1 MPPTTTTNS
10 DEEQCPRI
18 IVSDVNN
25 TNTPSSQSLNS
36 HAQGIVVKTVTA
48 LGLVA
53 AAAMQGSKMMHASST
68 TVNEGVTFE
77 HPPSRHLQ
85 TETEP
90 ALSAEELEVEAMF
103 KPGRGKK
110 GSPHS
115 PLIGSGPVDAF
126 RIFDSDIR
134 LYGGIDLDA
143 SGIESSSTYGCYDN
157 ELKGGRALYADSN
170 ERFLG
175 NRAFVDICEA
185 GWLKGGT
192 FYDDCDY
199 GKHQGNIAVSPH
211 YARMYIQEASIEGGD
226 GPDPDSV
233 GGPGMAVRNGAI
245 VMINGHRALI
255 RGGLD
260 GQKKIRQ
267 DAVEIDGGVL
277 TIFDG
282 KLGDNKR
289 TSPVSLRVKGGKTSS
304 FGGTYSGDIIVD
316 GGDFE
321 LFGKLEEDDNYS
333 DQDYDWKL
341 IKGKFCNGQKFKNRV
356 GVKKGSGATF
366 KLTNESNFVPD
377 PAGPDNPN
385 PADNLCGQVVQI
397 REAQIY
403 NYEKWGLGCRLN

>member
-103 KPGRGKK
+103 KPGGGGGKK

-126 RIFDSDIR
+126 QIFDSDIR
-134 LYGGIDLDA
+134 LYGGMDLDA
-143 SGIESSSTYGCYDN
+143 SGIKSYGCGL
-157 ELKGGRALYADSN
+157 ESAVAGGRALYADSN
-170 ERFLG
+170 EKFWG
-175 NRAFVDICEA
+175 GKAFVDICEA

-192 FYDDCDY
+192 WEDDC
-199 GKHQGNIAVSPH
+199 
-211 YARMYIQEASIEGGD
+211 
-226 GPDPDSV
+226 
-233 GGPGMAVRNGAI
+233 NGAK
-245 VMINGHRALI
+245 HEATLI
-255 RGGLD
+255 
-260 GQKKIRQ
+260 
-267 DAVEIDGGVL
+267 
-277 TIFDG
+277 
-282 KLGDNKR
+282 
-289 TSPVSLRVKGGKTSS
+289 
-304 FGGTYSGDIIVD
+304 
-316 GGDFE
+316 
-321 LFGKLEEDDNYS
+321 
-333 DQDYDWKL
+333 
-341 IKGKFCNGQKFKNRV
+341 
-356 GVKKGSGATF
+356 
-366 KLTNESNFVPD
+366 
-377 PAGPDNPN
+377 
-385 PADNLCGQVVQI
+385 
-397 REAQIY
+397 
-403 NYEKWGLGCRLN
+403 